1 LGALVAAGLGIGLLL
16 AAQVGPVTL
25 LIVRSVLRGGRA
37 FAVGLAM
44 AGAVAAIDLLY
55 ATLGLAGVGRLLSGG
70 ALRLALGAASAAIL
84 IALGLRT
91 IRTGFRVRAGLE
103 ATHEVVEPRRAFA
116 TAVAATA
123 LNPLTIA
130 LWTISFPA
138 AAPAAARGS
147 GADAA
152 AVLVGVAL
160 GTLTWYCGFAT
171 TVAVLRRR
179 IGPRVITAVDLLTG
193 AGLIVFGS
201 LLAARTAEEA

>member
-1 LGALVAAGLGIGLLL
+1 MGALVAAGLGIGLLL

-55 ATLGLAGVGRLLSGG
+55 ATLGLAGVGRLLSEGP
-70 ALRLALGAASAAIL
+70 LRLALGAASAAIL
-84 IALGLRT
+84 VALG
-91 IRTGFRVRAGLE
+91 IRTMRLGFRARIGLE
-103 ATHEVVEPRRAFA
+103 AAHEVVEPRRAFA

-147 GADAA
+147 APDAA
-152 AVLVGVAL
+152 ALLAGVAL

-171 TVAVLRRR
+171 TVAILRRR
-179 IGPRVITAVDLLTG
+179 IGPRLVAAIDLLTG

-201 LLAARTAEEA
+201 LLAVRTANDA